1 MSPLADTQRRF
12 FGALQL
18 PLRGTSRRSTELP
31 ASNEP
36 HDPLF
41 LTTANA
47 LIRPSPTLIPA
58 ECLELYHRQY
68 WFRLLDSVAEDF
80 PALRNLLGDVPFW
93 ELIESYL
100 LAHRSAS
107 FTLRHLGRHMPSF
120 VDSDRTDATLRRRA
134 RDIATIEWSLMESFE
149 AADALVPSA
158 EEVAG
163 GSFTLQAHV
172 RLLELATNASDW
184 IDDTETP
191 WADATPGA
199 FHAATWRTASGSVSH
214 RALDP
219 GEFAMLGRL
228 RGTTTTL
235 DAWLE
240 ASAADI
246 PDPETLTRWFS
257 RWQTDGMF
265 ATSHTTQ
272 LS

>member
-31 ASNEP
+31 ASDEP
-36 HDPLF
+36 HDPWF
-41 LTTANA
+41 LTTADA

-80 PALRNLLGDVPFW
+80 PALRRLLGDESFW
-93 ELIESYL
+93 DLIESYL
-100 LAHRSAS
+100 LAHRSTS

-120 VDSDRTDATLRRRA
+120 VESHLADATLRRRA
-134 RDIATIEWSLMESFE
+134 RDIAAIEWSLMESFE
-149 AADALVPSA
+149 AAEAEVPSPDD
-158 EEVAG
+158 VAG
-163 GSFTLQAHV
+163 GFFTLQAHV
-172 RLLELATNASDW
+172 RLLELETNSIDW
-184 IDDTETP
+184 IDNRDTP
-191 WADATPGA
+191 WAEETPGT
-199 FHAATWRTASGSVSH
+199 FHAATWRTRSGGVSH

-219 GEFAMLGRL
+219 GEFALLNRL
-228 RGTTTTL
+228 RGITTTL

-240 ASAADI
+240 ASTDDI

-257 RWQTDGMF
+257 HWQTDGVF
-265 ATSHTTQ
+265 AVSHSPQ
-272 LS
+272 PS